1 MNPIIIILI
10 IFIIIL
16 VLIYNLL
23 IAKKN
28 QVENLFAF
36 VDEQLKKMSI
46 DKKFSKALAGL
57 IVTVEEYPKLKANEN
72 VIELQK
78 SLNETKK
85 DLFEATVFTSLLN
98 EALIFEYIEILSLVI
113 GYVEELKLNRRIW
126 SKD

>member
-1 MNPIIIILI
+1 
-10 IFIIIL
+10 
-16 VLIYNLL
+16 
-23 IAKKN
+23 
-28 QVENLFAF
+28 
-36 VDEQLKKMSI
+36 MSI

-57 IVTVEEYPKLKANEN
+57 IVTVEEYPELKANEN

-113 GYVEELKLNRRIW
+113 GYVEELKLNRRILE
-126 SKD
+126 

>member
-36 VDEQLKKMSI
+36 IDVQLKK
-46 DKKFSKALAGL
+46 
-57 IVTVEEYPKLKANEN
+57 
-72 VIELQK
+72 
-78 SLNETKK
+78 
-85 DLFEATVFTSLLN
+85 
-98 EALIFEYIEILSLVI
+98 
-113 GYVEELKLNRRIW
+113 
-126 SKD
+126 